1 MLLLEIYKISILSL
15 SIFFLISCTINTLV
29 FKNQLLPENNYI
41 FLNFKEI
48 LLRNKNK
55 KTIFT
60 AWLIL
65 IIIVWPILIFI
76 YFLSILKIVF
86 KLLINKNII
95 LEINIWQKS
104 FLIYNAS
111 MKYISL
117 KDLIVNL
124 FKSFK
129 LAYECA
135 SFLFIYKI
143 LKKDKINFINTIY
156 KLSFYILLGFSFII
170 LIIADKLV
178 ENWEF
183 HKSMIINNTK
193 GKKIKIKILYII
205 KVILKILIATIFDN
219 ILKPIALSITKKI
232 IKENWRIKLN
242 GLKHYISDSYF
253 FFIQKHVNYSSAP
266 SYHNCIYFKNMN
278 KIVWYTGNGRWLIKD
293 DVNGIIINKFKN
305 DNKRNQ
311 WMMVRN
317 EKNNENIESLG
328 LTDNFIENNDLN
340 HEKNYTALITKA
352 KIYGLLHLVNN
363 NEGFKYLIV
372 KNDEEIEKILKAK
385 NEEVENLC
393 LNSRYAWIRDTY
405 VKSIYEHYK
414 LTEHEDIFK

>member
-1 MLLLEIYKISILSL
+1 MLFLEIYKISIPFLA
-15 SIFFLISCTINTLV
+15 IFFLISCVINTLV

-41 FLNFKEI
+41 FINFKEI

-76 YFLSILKIVF
+76 YFLSILKIIF
-86 KLLINKNII
+86 KLLINKDII
-95 LEINIWQKS
+95 LEINIWQES
-104 FLIYNAS
+104 FLIYNTS
-111 MKYISL
+111 MKYIPL

-124 FKSFK
+124 FKLFK

-143 LKKDKINFINTIY
+143 LKKDKINFVNTIH

-178 ENWEF
+178 ENWKF
-183 HKSMIINNTK
+183 HKSMIRNNTK

-205 KVILKILIATIFDN
+205 KAMLKILIATIFDN
-219 ILKPIALSITKKI
+219 ILKPISLSITKKI

-253 FFIQKHVNYSSAP
+253 FFIQKHVNHSSAP
-266 SYHNCIYFKNMN
+266 SYHSCIYFKNMN
-278 KIVWYTGNGRWLIKD
+278 KIVWYTANGYWLIKD
-293 DVNGIIINKFKN
+293 DVSSIIINKFKN

-311 WMMVRN
+311 LMMVRN
-317 EKNNENIESLG
+317 EKNNENMESLS
-328 LTDNFIENNDLN
+328 LTDHFIENNDLN
-340 HEKNYTALITKA
+340 HEKNYTAWITKA
-352 KIYGLLHLVNN
+352 KIYSLLHLVNN
-363 NEGFKYLIV
+363 NESFKYLIV
-372 KNDEEIEKILKAK
+372 KNDEEIDKILKAK

-393 LNSRYAWIRDTY
+393 LNSKYAWIRDTY

>member
-1 MLLLEIYKISILSL
+1 MLLLEIYRISILSL

-143 LKKDKINFINTIY
+143 LKKDKINFINTIH

-266 SYHNCIYFKNMN
+266 SYHSCIYFKNMN

-293 DVNGIIINKFKN
+293 DVNGIIIN
-305 DNKRNQ
+305 
-311 WMMVRN
+311 
-317 EKNNENIESLG
+317 
-328 LTDNFIENNDLN
+328 
-340 HEKNYTALITKA
+340 
-352 KIYGLLHLVNN
+352 
-363 NEGFKYLIV
+363 
-372 KNDEEIEKILKAK
+372 
-385 NEEVENLC
+385 
-393 LNSRYAWIRDTY
+393 
-405 VKSIYEHYK
+405 
-414 LTEHEDIFK
+414 

>member
-1 MLLLEIYKISILSL
+1 MLLLEIYKITILSL
-15 SIFFLISCTINTLV
+15 SIFFLISCVINTLV

-41 FLNFKEI
+41 FINFKEI

-76 YFLSILKIVF
+76 YFLSILKIIF

-95 LEINIWQKS
+95 LEINIWQES
-104 FLIYNAS
+104 FLIYNTS
-111 MKYISL
+111 MGYISL
-117 KDLIVNL
+117 KNLIINL
-124 FKSFK
+124 CKSFK

-143 LKKDKINFINTIY
+143 LKKDKINFINTIH

-183 HKSMIINNTK
+183 HKSMIRSNTK

-205 KVILKILIATIFDN
+205 KVVLKILIATIFDN

-232 IKENWRIKLN
+232 IKEKWRIKLN
-242 GLKHYISDSYF
+242 GLKHYISNSYF
-253 FFIQKHVNYSSAP
+253 FFIQKHVNHSSAS
-266 SYHNCIYFKNMN
+266 SYHSCIYFKNMN

-293 DVNGIIINKFKN
+293 DVNGIIINKLKN

-340 HEKNYTALITKA
+340 CEKSYTALITKA
-352 KIYGLLHLVNN
+352 KIYALLHLVNN
-363 NEGFKYLIV
+363 NESFKYLIV
-372 KNDEEIEKILKAK
+372 KNDEEIDKILKAK

-414 LTEHEDIFK
+414 LMEHEDIFK

>member
-86 KLLINKNII
+86 KLLINKDII

-143 LKKDKINFINTIY
+143 LKKDKINFINTIH

-253 FFIQKHVNYSSAP
+253 FFIQKHVNHSSEP

-340 HEKNYTALITKA
+340 HEKNYTAFITKA
-352 KIYGLLHLVNN
+352 KIFSLLHLVNN

-372 KNDEEIEKILKAK
+372 KNDEEIYKILKAK

-393 LNSRYAWIRDTY
+393 LNSKYAWIRDTY

>member
-1 MLLLEIYKISILSL
+1 MLFLEIYKISIPFLA
-15 SIFFLISCTINTLV
+15 IFFLISCVINTLV

-41 FLNFKEI
+41 FINFKEI

-76 YFLSILKIVF
+76 YFLSILKIIF
-86 KLLINKNII
+86 KLLINKDII
-95 LEINIWQKS
+95 LEINIWQES
-104 FLIYNAS
+104 FLIYNTS
-111 MKYISL
+111 MKYIPL

-143 LKKDKINFINTIY
+143 LKKDKINFINTVH

-178 ENWEF
+178 ENWKF
-183 HKSMIINNTK
+183 HKSMIRNNTK

-205 KVILKILIATIFDN
+205 KAMLKILIATIFDN
-219 ILKPIALSITKKI
+219 ILKPVALSTTKKI
-232 IKENWRIKLN
+232 IKKNWQIKLN
-242 GLKHYISDSYF
+242 GLKYFISDNYF
-253 FFIQKHVNYSSAP
+253 FFIQKHLNHSKKP
-266 SYHNCIYFKNMN
+266 SYHNCIYFTNMN
-278 KIVWYTGNGRWLIKD
+278 KIVWYTSNGRWLIKD
-293 DVNGIIINKFKN
+293 DINGIIINKYKN
-305 DNKRNQ
+305 DSQRNQ

-328 LTDNFIENNDLN
+328 LTDHFIDNNNLN
-340 HEKNYTALITKA
+340 HEKNYIAFLTKA
-352 KIYGLLHLVNN
+352 KIYALLHLVDN
-363 NEGFKYLIV
+363 NESFKYLIV
-372 KNDEEIEKILKAK
+372 KNDEETYKILGAK

-405 VKSIYEHYK
+405 IKSIYEHYK
-414 LTEHEDIFK
+414 LTEHEDLFK

>member
-143 LKKDKINFINTIY
+143 LKKDKINFINTIH

-219 ILKPIALSITKKI
+219 ILKPVALSITKKI

-242 GLKHYISDSYF
+242 GLKHYISNNYY
-253 FFIQKHVNYSSAP
+253 FFIQTHINNSKKLP
-266 SYHNCIYFKNMN
+266 KHNCIHFPTMN
-278 KIVWYTGNGRWLIKD
+278 KVVWYTGNGRWLIKD

-328 LTDNFIENNDLN
+328 LTDNFIETNDLN
-340 HEKNYTALITKA
+340 NEKNYTALITKA
-352 KIYGLLHLVNN
+352 KIFALLHLVNN
-363 NEGFKYLIV
+363 NESFKYLIV
-372 KNDEEIEKILKAK
+372 KNDEEIYKILKAK
-385 NEEVENLC
+385 NEEVEDLC